1 MLKLAKIT
9 TAKMVFWLANGV
21 VQLAKCAKSG
31 RFINRAAAQFIAD
44 NMAFCAAK
52 AHAPS
57 ATFEQSLKA
66 GQDFDQVVAENAVLS
81 ITANMLGC
89 SEVSVL
95 SVRWALTSN

>member
-1 MLKLAKIT
+1 MKKLAKVT

-21 VQLAKCAKSG
+21 VTLAKSVKTG
-31 RFINRAAAQFIAD
+31 RFIKREAAQFLLD
-44 NMAFCAAK
+44 NLAYLASK

-66 GQDFDQVVAENAVLS
+66 GKQFDQAVADNAVLS
-81 ITANMLGC
+81 LTANMLGC
-89 SEVSVL
+89 REVSVL

>member
-9 TAKMVFWLANGV
+9 TAKIVFWLANGV

-31 RFINRAAAQFIAD
+31 RFIKRAAAQFIAD
-44 NMAFCAAK
+44 NLAYRAAM

-57 ATFEQSLKA
+57 ATFAQSLAA
-66 GQDFDQVVAENAVLS
+66 GKDFDKVISDNAVLS
-81 ITANMLGC
+81 LTANMLGD
-89 SEVSVL
+89 SQVSVL

>member
-1 MLKLAKIT
+1 MLKLAKVT

-21 VQLAKCAKSG
+21 VQLAKSVKTG
-31 RFINRAAAQFIAD
+31 RWIKCTDAQFIAD
-44 NMAFCAAK
+44 NLAYLASK

-66 GQDFDQVVAENAVLS
+66 GEDFDKVVADNAVQS
-81 ITANMLGC
+81 ITANMLGD
-89 SEVSVL
+89 SQVNVL

>member
-1 MLKLAKIT
+1 MKKLAKVT
-9 TAKMVFWLANGV
+9 TAKMVFWLSNGV
-21 VQLAKCAKSG
+21 VQLAKSVKTG
-31 RFINRAAAQFIAD
+31 RFVKREAAQFIAD
-44 NMAFCAAK
+44 NLACLAAK

-66 GQDFDQVVAENAVLS
+66 GKQFDQVVADNAVLS

-95 SVRWALTSN
+95 SVRFALTSN

>member
-1 MLKLAKIT
+1 MLKLAKVT
-9 TAKMVFWLANGV
+9 TAKMVFWLTNGV
-21 VQLAKCAKSG
+21 VQLAKCAKTG
-31 RFINRAAAQFIAD
+31 RFIKRAAAQFIAD
-44 NMAFCAAK
+44 NLAFCASK

-57 ATFEQSLKA
+57 ATFEQSLAA
-66 GQDFDQVVAENAVLS
+66 GKQFDKVVADNVVLS